1 MGYPSQPLELPR
13 DSTIRLLIRISHK
26 TRLKLRPEE
35 TMKRSGA
42 VRGMLGVISRQLGYR
57 AVPVQ
62 PVARTTINRAVEEG
76 LQSRLE
82 SCPCRPKQ
90 TKQCLPVV
98 QTCKAA
104 KYRIAIIGGGSLSAR
119 LKQ

>member
-57 AVPVQ
+57 AVPVH
-62 PVARTTINRAVEEG
+62 PSLE
-76 LQSRLE
+76 LQSIGQWRRVCRADLRVALAALNKLNNVCQWFKHVRQQSTGLPSLVE
-82 SCPCRPKQ
+82 APC
-90 TKQCLPVV
+90 LH
-98 QTCKAA
+98 
-104 KYRIAIIGGGSLSAR
+104 G
-119 LKQ
+119 